1 MNNDADTNNDALD
14 RLRNRQRP
22 TVPNRDATINSRS
35 LDIPT
40 PRNQESQL
48 LDTSTSRGS
57 EIFQDIDPEKPIM
70 EGFQPPK
77 PKEISNKRYPDIEI
91 STVPDI
97 EKLDTKQSTLRMEAD
112 LSDRLQTLCRSQG
125 ICREVLL
132 EALFEHFE
140 SHADVQP
147 EILTAAQSKNE
158 HRQHIANLK
167 RAQSMMKRFSG
178 RS

>member
-1 MNNDADTNNDALD
+1 MNNDADTNNDALN

-35 LDIPT
+35 PDIST
-40 PRNQESQL
+40 PRNQESQPP
-48 LDTSTSRGS
+48 DTSTSRGP
-57 EIFQDIDPEKPIM
+57 EIFQNTDPEKPMM

-77 PKEISNKRYPDIEI
+77 LNEISNERYPDIEI

-97 EKLDTKQSTLRMEAD
+97 ERLDTKQSTLRMEAD

-140 SHADVQP
+140 SHPDTQA
-147 EILTAAQSKNE
+147 EILAAAQSKNE
-158 HRQHIANLK
+158 HRQRIANLK

>member
-1 MNNDADTNNDALD
+1 MNNDADMNNDALD

-22 TVPNRDATINSRS
+22 TVPNRDATINPRIP
-35 LDIPT
+35 DIPIS
-40 PRNQESQL
+40 RNQDSQL
-48 LDTSTSRGS
+48 PDTSTSRGS
-57 EIFQDIDPEKPIM
+57 EIFQSKDPEKPTM
-70 EGFQPPK
+70 EASQPPTL
-77 PKEISNKRYPDIEI
+77 KEISNRRHPDIEI

-140 SHADVQP
+140 SHPDTQP
-147 EILTAAQSKNE
+147 EILAAAQSKNE

>member
-1 MNNDADTNNDALD
+1 MSNDADTNSDALD

-22 TVPNRDATINSRS
+22 TVPNRDVSLNSRS
-35 LDIPT
+35 PDISIS
-40 PRNQESQL
+40 RNRDSQIPDISASGDSETFQE
-48 LDTSTSRGS
+48 T
-57 EIFQDIDPEKPIM
+57 DPEKPVM
-70 EGFQPPK
+70 EETQPPR
-77 PKEISNKRYPDIEI
+77 PKESSNKRYPDIET

-97 EKLDTKQSTLRMEAD
+97 ERLDTKQSTLRLEAD

-140 SHADVQP
+140 SNLDVQP
-147 EILTAAQSKNE
+147 EILAAAQSKNE